1 MNPLNHLIPAA
12 AAELDRPVEERISRL
27 RRPFWIG
34 YTRAQTILEK
44 IEHLLGHPGTHR
56 MPSLLLAG
64 DTNNGKTM
72 LIRRFVEMHP
82 AERGDLGISRKVLLI
97 QAPPVP
103 DERRLYFAILDA
115 LQAPYSP
122 SGLTAAKMMLV
133 ITVLRKVGVRML
145 IIDEIHHLMAGHLEK
160 QRQFLNVLKYLSIEL
175 QLSLVGAGIKDALR
189 AIQTDPQ
196 LANRFEPVALPRWTL
211 DREFR
216 MLLMSF
222 EQVLPLRNP
231 SNLAGRQ
238 LATALFAMSEGTIG
252 ELANLLCVAAI
263 AAIRIGR
270 ERIDEALLKQIGWI
284 RPSERKASVEGMT
297 G

>member
-1 MNPLNHLIPAA
+1 MNHLNHLIPAA

-122 SGLTAAKMMLV
+122 SGLTAAKMMLSWWAPASKTRCAPSRP
-133 ITVLRKVGVRML
+133 I
-145 IIDEIHHLMAGHLEK
+145 
-160 QRQFLNVLKYLSIEL
+160 LNWPIV
-175 QLSLVGAGIKDALR
+175 LSLSHSHAGL
-189 AIQTDPQ
+189 
-196 LANRFEPVALPRWTL
+196 WTV
-211 DREFR
+211 
-216 MLLMSF
+216 SF
-222 EQVLPLRNP
+222 ACC
-231 SNLAGRQ
+231 S
-238 LATALFAMSEGTIG
+238 
-252 ELANLLCVAAI
+252 
-263 AAIRIGR
+263 
-270 ERIDEALLKQIGWI
+270 
-284 RPSERKASVEGMT
+284 
-297 G
+297 